1 MKLYSTINGFEYCE
15 IRVFFLNFLYCNN
28 IILLISDFI
37 FMIINVRKGAFNN
50 QY

>member
-1 MKLYSTINGFEYCE
+1 MKLYSTINGFECCE
-15 IRVFFLNFLYCNN
+15 IRVFFLNFLYYNN

-37 FMIINVRKGAFNN
+37 FMIINIREGAFNN